1 MSGDGPLSQ
10 SGDAMRTIAWLGTA
24 FVGFLTAG
32 CAGVTSAPG
41 QEAKQALAPTGK
53 LRVALYTGAPASIIR
68 GNTLEES
75 KGVGFDLGKDL
86 ARRIGVPFEPVVY
99 PSPGAIMD
107 GLKASEWDLAF
118 FGPTPERER
127 VLDFSPAFL
136 VIEHGYL
143 VPAGSPISTIDAV
156 DRPGTRIGAPQ
167 GGSVNAF
174 LARTIKNATV
184 VASPSVPAGEEML
197 KSGKVDVF
205 AANKANLFGL
215 SDRMPGSR
223 VLDGRIGVD
232 DVAIA
237 LPKGREAGMAYSR
250 RFIEEARAE
259 GLIKAAVQRAGLRGA
274 ADK

>member
-1 MSGDGPLSQ
+1 
-10 SGDAMRTIAWLGTA
+10 MRTVPW
-24 FVGFLTAG
+24 LTAVVLG
-32 CAGVTSAPG
+32 LLIAACAGVASAPNH
-41 QEAKQALAPTGK
+41 EERQALAPTGK
-53 LRVALYTGAPASIIR
+53 LRVALYLGSPASIVR
-68 GNTLEES
+68 GATPDES
-75 KGVGFDLGKDL
+75 KGVGFDLGKEL

-99 PSPGAIMD
+99 ASPGAIMD
-107 GLKASEWDLAF
+107 GLKAGEWDLAF
-118 FGPTPERER
+118 FGPTPERES
-127 VLDFSPAFL
+127 VLNFTAPFL

-156 DRPGTRIGAPQ
+156 DQPGTRIGAPQ
-167 GGSVNAF
+167 GGSVNTF

-197 KSGKVDVF
+197 KSGKAHVF

-215 SDRMPGSR
+215 SDKMPGSR

-232 DVAIA
+232 EVAIA
-237 LPKGREAGMAYSR
+237 LPKGRETGMAYLR
-250 RFIEEARAE
+250 KYIEDAKSE